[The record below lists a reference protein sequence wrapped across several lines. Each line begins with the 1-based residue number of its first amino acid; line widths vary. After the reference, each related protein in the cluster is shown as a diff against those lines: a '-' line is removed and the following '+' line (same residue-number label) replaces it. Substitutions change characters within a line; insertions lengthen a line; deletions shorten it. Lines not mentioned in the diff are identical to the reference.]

1 MAAATPKVQRDEAG
15 KVRREAR
22 PDATGR
28 SEPASAADAASER
41 FDLQEWRVS
50 AMKAAIVS
58 LDRGEAIPHAA
69 VRDWIE
75 FLAHGR
81 RA

>member
-1 MAAATPKVQRDEAG
+1 MAAATPKVQR
-15 KVRREAR
+15 
-22 PDATGR
+22 
-28 SEPASAADAASER
+28 SEVDKER
-41 FDLQEWRVS
+41 LALQEWRVS

-75 FLAHGR
+75 SWRTDGELDPPKFS

>member
-1 MAAATPKVQRDEAG
+1 MAAATPKVQRDEAD
-15 KVRREAR
+15 K
-22 PDATGR
+22 
-28 SEPASAADAASER
+28 ER
-41 FDLQEWRVS
+41 LGLHEWRVA
-50 AMKAAIVS
+50 AMKAAIAS
-58 LDRGEAIPHAA
+58 LERGEAVPHAA

>member
-1 MAAATPKVQRDEAG
+1 VAAAAPKVQR
-15 KVRREAR
+15 
-22 PDATGR
+22 
-28 SEPASAADAASER
+28 SEVDKER
-41 FDLQEWRVS
+41 LALQEWRVS

-75 FLAHGR
+75 SWRTDSELDPPKFS